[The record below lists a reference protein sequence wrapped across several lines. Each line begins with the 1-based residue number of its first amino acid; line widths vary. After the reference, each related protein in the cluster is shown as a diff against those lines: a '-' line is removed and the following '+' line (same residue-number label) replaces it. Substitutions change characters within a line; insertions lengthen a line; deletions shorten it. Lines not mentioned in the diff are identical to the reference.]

1 MRQVIDLGATEAR
14 DFFLKGSSY
23 FSADLPNYFSFESLL
38 KHVSAILGD
47 RDCLS
52 TKELIR
58 DPRPSE
64 REAVNY
70 PLFTNK
76 DGRFAWRPLE
86 IIHPTLYVSI
96 INILCRPENWD
107 LVKQRFSEFS
117 QGKVKCCSIPVLASE
132 GTKDSSAQIMN
143 WWQEIEQQ
151 SIIYSLEYSHLLVTD
166 VADCYGSLYTHS
178 IAWAIH
184 GLEQAKKE
192 KNNKELLGNKLDF
205 YIRQGRSG
213 QTNGIAQGS
222 VLIDFIAELVL
233 GFVDSLISQDLELQ
247 NLDKFKILRYRDDYR
262 IFTNSDFEADKILK
276 IICEKLKICGMRIAD
291 SKTYLST
298 NIISTSIKADK
309 IAAINLQ
316 DFGSAN
322 APTLQKKLLRLH
334 SFGQKYPN
342 SGALKRL
349 LANLHAELARRSSKN
364 EERDIQVLSAILCD
378 IAVTSP
384 GTIPAVAASLSQLLE
399 MQSKSEK
406 QALWTKICQ
415 KMSRL
420 PNNGYLEI
428 WLQRVTK
435 PESVD
440 LAYDWTEYLCRIAN
454 GDHVALWNSDWI
466 GCDSLRN
473 AHDVSSI
480 IVKQPKDMPELITPE
495 EIELF
500 SRRAFSY

>member
-1 MRQVIDLGATEAR
+1 MIKVIDLDSTEAR

-23 FSADLPNYFSFESLL
+23 FSADLPDYFSFEPVL
-38 KHVSAILGD
+38 KRVSDVLDG
-47 RDCLS
+47 RDCFS

-58 DPRPSE
+58 NPPPAE
-64 REAVNY
+64 RGTVNY

-86 IIHPTLYVSI
+86 IIHPTLYVST
-96 INILCRPENWD
+96 INILCRPDNWD
-107 LVKQRFSEFS
+107 LVKRRFSEFS
-117 QGKVKCCSIPVLASE
+117 RGKIRCCSIPMLGSDSA
-132 GTKDSSAQIMN
+132 KDSSAQILT

-151 SIIYSLEYSHLLVTD
+151 SIIYSLKYSHLLLTD

-184 GLEQAKKE
+184 GMERAKKE
-192 KNNKELLGNKLDF
+192 KNNKELLGNKLDS

-233 GFVDSLISQDLELQ
+233 GFVDSLISESLELES
-247 NLDKFKILRYRDDYR
+247 LGEFKILRYRDDYR
-262 IFTNSDFEADKILK
+262 IFTNSDFDADKILK
-276 IICEKLKICGMRIAD
+276 IISEKLKTCGMRIAD
-291 SKTYLST
+291 SKTHLST
-298 NIISTSIKADK
+298 DIISTSIKADK
-309 IAAINLQ
+309 IAAMNLQ
-316 DFGSAN
+316 DLGTAN

-334 SFGQKYPN
+334 SFAQKYPN

-349 LANLHAELARRSSKN
+349 LANVHIELASRSSN
-364 EERDIQVLSAILCD
+364 TEDRDVQVLSAIFCD

-384 GTIPAVAASLSQLLE
+384 GTIPAVAASLSQL
-399 MQSKSEK
+399 MQMQNKNEK
-406 QALWTKICQ
+406 QALWTDICR

-440 LAYDWTEYLCRIAN
+440 LAYDWTESLCRIAN
-454 GDHVALWNSDWI
+454 GDHVALWNSEWI
-466 GCDSLRN
+466 ECDNLRS
-473 AHDVSSI
+473 AHDASNI
-480 IVKQPKDMPELITPE
+480 LVKQPRDMPELISPE

-500 SRRAFSY
+500 SRRVLSY